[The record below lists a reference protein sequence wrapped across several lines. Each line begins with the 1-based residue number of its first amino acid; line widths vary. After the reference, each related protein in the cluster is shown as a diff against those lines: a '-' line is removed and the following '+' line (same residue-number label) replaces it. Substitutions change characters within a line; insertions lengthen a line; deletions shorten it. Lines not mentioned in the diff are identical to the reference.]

1 VGLSGVAAQGVSDRV
16 IVPLPSNQADG
27 AVGSVTADRSV
38 ALTGV
43 GGSGAVGTMTI
54 ADRILALT
62 GVSAKGA
69 TGDVIA
75 VYWKL
80 IDDSQTANWQNIGN
94 SQTPTWGVIETAQT
108 PAWEEV
114 VT

>member
-1 VGLSGVAAQGVSDRV
+1 
-16 IVPLPSNQADG
+16 
-27 AVGSVTADRSV
+27 
-38 ALTGV
+38 
-43 GGSGAVGTMTI
+43 MTI